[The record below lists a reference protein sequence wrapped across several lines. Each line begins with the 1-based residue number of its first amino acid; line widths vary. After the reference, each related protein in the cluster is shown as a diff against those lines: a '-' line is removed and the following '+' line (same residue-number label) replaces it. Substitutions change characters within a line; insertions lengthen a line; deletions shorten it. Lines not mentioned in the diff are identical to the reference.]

1 MNTTPKIKHDQIILT
16 KFEEGDGVLIDVR
29 TKRYYRLN
37 ETALAVWHG
46 LQEQQPLAQIAE
58 QLTIDYDVSAAQAH
72 LDVAAILQ
80 DFQTRQLVIA

>member
-1 MNTTPKIKHDQIILT
+1 MNATPKIKHDQIILT
-16 KFEEGDGVLIDVR
+16 KFDEGDGVLIDVR

-58 QLTIDYDVSAAQAH
+58 QLSLNYDVSAAQAR
-72 LDVAAILQ
+72 AAILQ